1 MKTTFKQKIFRLIQL
16 WYCKLCLLHELNCLS
31 HFQLCQSEVIRRIFK
46 NYCLTDIDK
55 ETADLLFLFLKKKN
69 LMDNLKNK
77 FTTID
82 SSPNNIIYVLGCYLG
97 LSNGYADKLH
107 SKYSEGIKLI
117 AFNSFRGELFL
128 FERNVSSVCEFGKN
142 QEIEASKKFL
152 ETFKNN
158 EQVFDE
164 FAKNNISLIISD
176 KLELPFLNKVKFYLT
191 DKNLVKHYVNY
202 LSEERLH
209 DYLITGFIDKNE
221 YEYCIAKKVNP
232 KRKIQMSV
240 I

>member
-31 HFQLCQSEVIRRIFK
+31 HFQLRQSEVIRRIFK
-46 NYCLTDIDK
+46 NHCLTDIDK

-128 FERNVSSVCEFGKN
+128 FEWNVSSVCEFGKN
-142 QEIEASKKFL
+142 KEIEASKKFL

-176 KLELPFLNKVKFYLT
+176 KVELPFLSKVKFYLT

-209 DYLITGFIDKNE
+209 DYLITGFIDKND